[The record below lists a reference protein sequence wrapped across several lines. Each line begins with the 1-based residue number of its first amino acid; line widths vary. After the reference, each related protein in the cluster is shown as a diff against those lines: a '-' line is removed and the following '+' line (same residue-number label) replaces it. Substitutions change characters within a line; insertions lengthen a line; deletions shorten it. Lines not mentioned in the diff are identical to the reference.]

1 MGSPLPPSKKRK
13 TRRNIKRQPK
23 TRQYFYRKAII
34 TPLTQQEQ
42 MAFHII
48 EQLEGNK
55 DKNEDNQSRTR
66 SRSRSSSSATLPPS
80 LQKLIDKAEEEQCIY
95 EDSWTRR
102 DRIAIPSSST
112 IDVEQKADTTVTMTN
127 AGKKEVKKASSSPK
141 S

>member
-1 MGSPLPPSKKRK
+1 MGKKRK

-55 DKNEDNQSRTR
+55 DKDKDKNEDHQSRTR

-102 DRIAIPSSST
+102 DRIAILVSPHLPMPRRSSFQVRKSRA
-112 IDVEQKADTTVTMTN
+112 QGFRTVDDGRWTH
-127 AGKKEVKKASSSPK
+127 S
-141 S
+141 

>member
-1 MGSPLPPSKKRK
+1 MGISSPLPPSKKRK

-55 DKNEDNQSRTR
+55 DKNEDHQSRTR

-102 DRIAIPSSST
+102 DRIAIEPTPSH
-112 IDVEQKADTTVTMTN
+112 A
-127 AGKKEVKKASSSPK
+127 
-141 S
+141 